1 MNIYAIGTLLL
12 DRFRWLP
19 LLTFLIPNPS
29 FFWQIIQGKGLGSV
43 VWDSTRTISNTIN
56 EYPLFSFIWGDVH
69 AHVISIFNQCFLIF
83 LLLYAYKHWESLDLK
98 GRTILA
104 VLGAISLGSMPLIN
118 TWDVLIYAPI
128 TVIVLLLILRRSWG
142 SESQNSALV
151 MLLAL
156 PVVAVLSYLPFYIQ
170 LQTHTGGVSFVKTPS
185 DPIEFLLVSG
195 LFIALILA
203 SLSKDISK
211 KPWLLLIALPFIAF
225 GYVAAAIAVIP
236 TVYLAAR
243 IFTEKDADFA
253 NLLAFFGL
261 AILIACELIYLKD
274 NMGDTYFR
282 MNTVFKTYLPAWIM
296 LSTASLVVVG
306 RWLSTRV
313 PRVKKKK
320 AALFALLA
328 IGILFIVPFAIG
340 YNADYGT
347 GTLDGLAYLDT
358 THPGDAAAVA
368 FLRGISGNETI
379 VEAEGGDYS
388 YYSRVSSFTGIP
400 GIVGMPFHEF
410 MWRSDDSGWFSSRL
424 SDIRTM
430 YENPDQTISL
440 MRKYHATLLYV
451 GDPERERYNV
461 QVTGYGLEKI
471 YSAKGTDIYRLAY

>member
-1 MNIYAIGTLLL
+1 M
-12 DRFRWLP
+12 
-19 LLTFLIPNPS
+19 
-29 FFWQIIQGKGLGSV
+29 
-43 VWDSTRTISNTIN
+43 
-56 EYPLFSFIWGDVH
+56 
-69 AHVISIFNQCFLIF
+69 
-83 LLLYAYKHWESLDLK
+83 
-98 GRTILA
+98 
-104 VLGAISLGSMPLIN
+104 
-118 TWDVLIYAPI
+118 
-128 TVIVLLLILRRSWG
+128 
-142 SESQNSALV
+142 
-151 MLLAL
+151 
-156 PVVAVLSYLPFYIQ
+156 
-170 LQTHTGGVSFVKTPS
+170 
-185 DPIEFLLVSG
+185 
-195 LFIALILA
+195 
-203 SLSKDISK
+203 
-211 KPWLLLIALPFIAF
+211 
-225 GYVAAAIAVIP
+225 
-236 TVYLAAR
+236 
-243 IFTEKDADFA
+243 
-253 NLLAFFGL
+253 
-261 AILIACELIYLKD
+261 
-274 NMGDTYFR
+274 
-282 MNTVFKTYLPAWIM
+282 
-296 LSTASLVVVG
+296 
-306 RWLSTRV
+306 
-313 PRVKKKK
+313 
-320 AALFALLA
+320 FALLA